1 MPHEK
6 EQSFEKE
13 QEKLDKQLKLV
24 TRILDDAIKSLK
36 TATENSDM
44 LAIKVASEQV
54 DFYRK
59 ENG

>member
-24 TRILDDAIKSLK
+24 TRILDDATKSLK

-44 LAIKVASEQV
+44 LAIKIASEQV

>member
-24 TRILDDAIKSLK
+24 TRILDDATKSLK
-36 TATENSDM
+36 TATETSDM
-44 LAIKVASEQV
+44 LAIKIASEQV

>member
-24 TRILDDAIKSLK
+24 TRILDDATKSLK

>member
-24 TRILDDAIKSLK
+24 TRILDDTNMSLK
-36 TATENSDM
+36 TATENSNM
-44 LAIKVASEQV
+44 LAIKVASEQI

-59 ENG
+59 KNG

>member
-24 TRILDDAIKSLK
+24 TRILDDATKSLK

-44 LAIKVASEQV
+44 LVIKVASEQV